1 MYRIV
6 LFNTCKAYNMTSW
19 FIFILLFSLATS
31 FVSHANPIP
40 ALIQKTKPSVVAIG
54 IYNPNT
60 APRLTLVG
68 TGFVVPP
75 GHQVLTNE
83 HVIQKTVNTAQN
95 EQYVVVSGQGENAV
109 IHPIKAMRT
118 ERKYDMALL
127 DIAAT
132 LPALELQLQ
141 PMLAEG
147 AMVIFTGYP
156 ISQILGLYPTT
167 HQGMVSSVNP
177 VILPALHTSVLDAR
191 AVRQL
196 RDPFMIYQL
205 DATAYP
211 GNSGSPVLSVE
222 SGKVIGIINMVLLKA
237 GKESALS
244 DPSGISY
251 AIPIQ
256 HISTLREKAPQ

>member
-1 MYRIV
+1 
-6 LFNTCKAYNMTSW
+6 MTPW
-19 FIFILLFSLATS
+19 NIFILLFSLATS
-31 FVSHANPIP
+31 FFSHANSIP
-40 ALIQKTKPSVVAIG
+40 ALIKKTKPSVVAIG

-75 GHQVLTNE
+75 GDQVLTNE
-83 HVIQKTVNTAQN
+83 HVIQKTLNSMQK
-95 EQYVVVSGQGENAV
+95 EHYVVVSGQGENAT
-109 IHPIKAMRT
+109 IHPIKAIRT

-127 DIAAT
+127 DITAT

-141 PMLAEG
+141 PLVEEG
-147 AMVIFTGYP
+147 THVIFTGYP

-191 AVRQL
+191 SVRQL

-222 SGKVIGIINMVLLKA
+222 TGKVIGIINMVLLKA
-237 GKESALS
+237 GKESALT

-256 HISTLREKAPQ
+256 HITPLREKTPQ